1 MTETT
6 DRHPAPRTTSLLIH
20 AAARYDFLVWL
31 FTLGRERALREKILS
46 FATLKEGES
55 VLDVGCGTGS
65 LAIAAKRHV
74 GSTGTV
80 YGIDASPE
88 MLARASKKAA
98 KTGLEIIFRNG
109 AVQAPPFAD
118 GQFDAVL
125 STLCCITCREQHANN
140 VPAKCAGF

>member
-20 AAARYDFLVWL
+20 AAARYDFLAWL

-46 FATLKEGES
+46 FANLKEGES
-55 VLDVGCGTGS
+55 VLDVGCGAGS

-80 YGIDASPE
+80 CGIDASPE
-88 MLARASKKAA
+88 MLARASKTAA

-109 AVQAPPFAD
+109 AVQALPFAD
-118 GQFDAVL
+118 G
-125 STLCCITCREQHANN
+125 
-140 VPAKCAGF
+140 